1 MRIVT
6 PTGKVVNVCK
16 VEPYVEVGFQINGV
30 YSRETR
36 PAKNMSFKPTALNI
50 SIDNHV
56 NVLMTQTV
64 YIGNLP
70 AEKVQQII
78 EELCVSGYYDFSK
91 MKYQQDIYNKTV
103 IDNGVSRP
111 YFIENMIINPA
122 DNPIGSPVFLNDFT
136 ADSEYNEDDEED
148 DEYAEK

>member
-1 MRIVT
+1 MRIIT

-30 YSRETR
+30 CSRETR

-50 SIDNHV
+50 SIDTHV
-56 NVLMTQTV
+56 NPLMTQTV

-78 EELCVSGYYDFSK
+78 EDLCVSGFYDFTK
-91 MKYQQDIYNKTV
+91 MEYQQDTYKKII

-111 YFIENMIINPA
+111 YFIENMIVDLTA
-122 DNPIGSPVFLNDFT
+122 NPIGSPVFLNDFT
-136 ADSEYNEDDEED
+136 VDEED
-148 DEYAEK
+148 EFDAEE